1 MYYVQR
7 KSFSIKVIY
16 LFYINYLNPPG
27 ETVVELTF
35 IFCGFLPSVDTPE
48 WLLRICSAPQFVA
61 AGVTM
66 SPVLSA
72 ALVVTLLCSQAHCG
86 TPVVCWHGI
95 NDNAAR

>member
-1 MYYVQR
+1 MYVQR

-16 LFYINYLNPPG
+16 LFYINYLNPRG
-27 ETVVELTF
+27 ETVVELTLSF
-35 IFCGFLPSVDTPE
+35 VVSSQVSSCLHSGVAV
-48 WLLRICSAPQFVA
+48 CSAPQFVA

-66 SPVLSA
+66 SPVLTV
-72 ALVVTLLCSQAHCG
+72 ALVVTLLSSQVHCA

>member
-1 MYYVQR
+1 MYVQR

-16 LFYINYLNPPG
+16 LFYINYLNPRG
-27 ETVVELTF
+27 ETVVELTLSF
-35 IFCGFLPSVDTPE
+35 VVSSQVST
-48 WLLRICSAPQFVA
+48 LRSGCLRVCSAPQFVA

-66 SPVLSA
+66 SPVLT
-72 ALVVTLLCSQAHCG
+72 ALVVTLLCSQVHCG